1 MSSGQRIV
9 ILLPNWVG
17 DVVMATPALDA
28 LCRCFGDAH
37 IACLGRP
44 IALEVLQPAEWV
56 DEWIVDESD
65 RANRALGFLRLA
77 GKIRSSH
84 YDLAV
89 LFPNSFRAALL
100 ARVGGVRRIAGYD
113 RDGRGWML
121 TDKLAPARDEK
132 HRFIPVPAIDYY
144 LGLAGLLGAGG
155 ESRRMFLPVSE
166 SSQAEA
172 ESILQ
177 QAAFGPGK
185 PLVMLNPGASFG
197 VSKMW
202 DPDRYAAVADA
213 LIEKRGAQ
221 IIINAAPLER
231 PVAAQVA
238 AAMQHT
244 PLVNFA
250 QRDNTIGLLK
260 SLMRRCDLLIT
271 NDTGARHIAAAFGI
285 GVVTVFGSTDPRWTE
300 IYYDHQRIVRVDV
313 PCAPCQQKLCPNPA
327 GPLYHRCMSAI
338 TPQMVLAAADQLL
351 DNPGEP
357 LQENVQ

>member
-1 MSSGQRIV
+1 MSPGQRIV

-28 LCRCFGDAH
+28 LWRCFRDAH
-37 IACLGRP
+37 IACLGRRT
-44 IALEVLQPAEWV
+44 ALEVLQPAEWV

-65 RANRALGFLRLA
+65 RANRVLGFVSLA
-77 GKIRSSH
+77 GKVRSSQ

-113 RDGRGWML
+113 RDWRGWML
-121 TDKLAPARDEK
+121 TDKLAPVRDEK
-132 HRFIPVPAIDYY
+132 GRFTPVPAIDYY

-155 ESRRMFLPVSE
+155 ESRRMSLSVSE

-221 IIINAAPLER
+221 IIINAAPVER

-238 AAMQHT
+238 
-244 PLVNFA
+244 
-250 QRDNTIGLLK
+250 
-260 SLMRRCDLLIT
+260 
-271 NDTGARHIAAAFGI
+271 
-285 GVVTVFGSTDPRWTE
+285 
-300 IYYDHQRIVRVDV
+300 
-313 PCAPCQQKLCPNPA
+313 
-327 GPLYHRCMSAI
+327 
-338 TPQMVLAAADQLL
+338 
-351 DNPGEP
+351 
-357 LQENVQ
+357 